1 MQWRAGR
8 IPFIARSH
16 FDQAPLEIGQ
26 IRPQHGL
33 AGLDAAATAIR
44 AALDGH
50 VDAVVAAPQTEYP
63 RRTPHHTLK
72 RLGIANPKIAIS
84 GLNPH
89 EAKRA
94 CSATKK

>member
-44 AALDGH
+44 AA
-50 VDAVVAAPQTEYP
+50 
-63 RRTPHHTLK
+63 HHTLK